1 MFDRYGPRVPAV
13 VISPWCP
20 QNLIEHRQLE
30 HSFIPATIEQL
41 FGLGP
46 LTNRDA
52 GVVGLQTLA
61 TLATPRNVTTP
72 IPDAH
77 AAAEPGGPVPGTPA
91 GSSGTV
97 VSSAV
102 GSISGKAPPATSGA
116 SGAGLRRRRRRAA
129 SPSPLNLERPVA
141 GVGAGGCCQSTYG
154 GGAGGCRKH
163 QGARF
168 RTEDCRRSGAVPQRH
183 HADRP
188 ERTLA
193 GATEEGCRTKAACF
207 ADRRGRG
214 SATGCHSPG
223 DRKADVGPAA
233 AGSLRDSQVLRCS
246 AASSSARHDTA
257 PLAVII
263 MGQWMTAVD
272 RRRRLRDHPG
282 QIRMPQSGC
291 AHVRETQWSAA

>member
-91 GSSGTV
+91 GSSGTAV
-97 VSSAV
+97 NSTV
-102 GSISGKAPPATSGA
+102 GSS
-116 SGAGLRRRRRRAA
+116 LRRGDAGDFRRVRLRGGAA
-129 SPSPLNLERPVA
+129 
-141 GVGAGGCCQSTYG
+141 
-154 GGAGGCRKH
+154 GGAGGI
-163 QGARF
+163 AIAL
-168 RTEDCRRSGAVPQRH
+168 E
-183 HADRP
+183 
-188 ERTLA
+188 
-193 GATEEGCRTKAACF
+193 
-207 ADRRGRG
+207 
-214 SATGCHSPG
+214 
-223 DRKADVGPAA
+223 
-233 AGSLRDSQVLRCS
+233 SQ
-246 AASSSARHDTA
+246 
-257 PLAVII
+257 
-263 MGQWMTAVD
+263 
-272 RRRRLRDHPG
+272 
-282 QIRMPQSGC
+282 
-291 AHVRETQWSAA
+291 